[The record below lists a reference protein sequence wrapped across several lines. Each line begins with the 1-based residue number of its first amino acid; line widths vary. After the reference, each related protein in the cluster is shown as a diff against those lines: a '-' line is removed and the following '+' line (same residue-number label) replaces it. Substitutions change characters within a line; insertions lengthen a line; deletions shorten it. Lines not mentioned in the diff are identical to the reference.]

1 MFHIIMTIVHR
12 IYQGV
17 LLLSH
22 SNVLML
28 LKCYGTNNNY
38 YVYKLCDLMC
48 ILFNYTPIF
57 TVSINYIYIYMYMC
71 RVADRFRVYRYLSPP
86 ASRVISGRLV
96 GCYFALLASVS

>member
-12 IYQGV
+12 IYQGA

-38 YVYKLCDLMC
+38 YVYKLCDL
-48 ILFNYTPIF
+48 IFNYTPF
-57 TVSINYIYIYMYMC
+57 TVSIDYICMYMC
-71 RVADRFRVYRYLSPP
+71 RVADRFRVYHT
-86 ASRVISGRLV
+86 G
-96 GCYFALLASVS
+96 FLAART

>member
-1 MFHIIMTIVHR
+1 MTIVHR

-38 YVYKLCDLMC
+38 YVCDLMC

-57 TVSINYIYIYMYMC
+57 TVSINYICMYMC
-71 RVADRFRVYRYLSPP
+71 RVADRFRVYLSH
-86 ASRVISGRLV
+86 RLPGSQGV
-96 GCYFALLASVS
+96 VDP